1 MVKASSSKKP
11 PIAETPEATER
22 RRLKK
27 LALKNNLLSDTPAAP
42 KSYVPLSPSKQVTK
56 HHGRDILRKSQ
67 RKNRFLFSFPGL
79 LAPISGGKIGE
90 LKNLGSKNP
99 ILYLDFPQGQMKLFG
114 TIVYPKNRYL
124 SLLFSRGGKNVMCDD
139 YFDNMVRTFFHAS
152 GVLANQWCLFITKFL
167 SMLSTCEMN
176 RVLDVQR
183 MFALLSINYILLFR
197 CLNLRVEVNEALV
210 VLVKIVFSDAWWIG
224 KKDENPDEVRL
235 DFPKELF
242 EGQQME
248 YDFKGGAGVTSINK
262 QGIPR
267 TEMKQADTE
276 SLDTESEDALSDDE
290 TSLKVTMEATP
301 TRHSARNA
309 GKRFKF
315 AEASSE
321 EDTVRS
327 DAEPSDGEEKKV
339 GLKLDF
345 SDNDILQPI
354 TSAPVV
360 LGSDDSEVNQEN
372 SNTSHGSLVQA
383 TISTLF
389 KKAEEKVMDHAFIFA
404 TELYNYSL
412 GSWFGLSG
420 KKSRCKNSEKKV
432 GQVKLSLDKLKV
444 VTDKQYLLL
453 MSQNDGSSKKGK
465 AANLLPV
472 AEVLIMEKDEALS
485 AVGCNALF
493 ISFKN
498 FGKKYGV
505 HFAINLQ
512 LNK

>member
-22 RRLKK
+22 GRLKK

-42 KSYVPLSPSKQVTK
+42 KSYVPLSPSKQVIK
-56 HHGRDILRKSQ
+56 HHGKDILRKSQ

-139 YFDNMVRTFFHAS
+139 YFDNM
-152 GVLANQWCLFITKFL
+152 
-167 SMLSTCEMN
+167 
-176 RVLDVQR
+176 
-183 MFALLSINYILLFR
+183 
-197 CLNLRVEVNEALV
+197 
-210 VLVKIVFSDAWWIG
+210 IVFSDAWWIG

-290 TSLKVTMEATP
+290 SNLKVKMEATP

-339 GLKLDF
+339 GLKLGF
-345 SDNDILQPI
+345 SDNDIVAKPI

-360 LGSDDSEVNQEN
+360 LGSDDSEDNQVSKQIQSNLIPVIKSKKTTQTTVTVTKSKEN

-389 KKAEEKVMDHAFIFA
+389 KKAEEKGPRSSDKSSPSKV
-404 TELYNYSL
+404 
-412 GSWFGLSG
+412 SG
-420 KKSRCKNSEKKV
+420 KKSQCKNSEKK
-432 GQVKLSLDKLKV
+432 
-444 VTDKQYLLL
+444 
-453 MSQNDGSSKKGK
+453 NDGSSKKGK
-465 AANLLPV
+465 VIKGRTRGAGTKRKKEES
-472 AEVLIMEKDEALS
+472 EVEDDIEEISSTSQDTNGSDEDWTT
-485 AVGCNALF
+485 
-493 ISFKN
+493 
-498 FGKKYGV
+498 
-505 HFAINLQ
+505 
-512 LNK
+512 

>member
-1 MVKASSSKKP
+1 MAKIFSGNLKGKTVSSSLSLVSLLLFP
-11 PIAETPEATER
+11 VA
-22 RRLKK
+22 RL
-27 LALKNNLLSDTPAAP
+27 
-42 KSYVPLSPSKQVTK
+42 
-56 HHGRDILRKSQ
+56 
-67 RKNRFLFSFPGL
+67 
-79 LAPISGGKIGE
+79 
-90 LKNLGSKNP
+90 
-99 ILYLDFPQGQMKLFG
+99 GQMKLFG

-139 YFDNMVRTFFHAS
+139 YFDNM
-152 GVLANQWCLFITKFL
+152 
-167 SMLSTCEMN
+167 
-176 RVLDVQR
+176 
-183 MFALLSINYILLFR
+183 
-197 CLNLRVEVNEALV
+197 
-210 VLVKIVFSDAWWIG
+210 IVFSDAWWIG

-290 TSLKVTMEATP
+290 SNLKVKMEATP

-345 SDNDILQPI
+345 SDNDIVAKPI
-354 TSAPVV
+354 TSAPLV
-360 LGSDDSEVNQEN
+360 LGSDDSEDNQVSKQIRTNLIPVTKSKKPTQTSVTVTKSKEN

-420 KKSRCKNSEKKV
+420 KKSRCKKSEKKV
-432 GQVKLSLDKLKV
+432 GQVKLSLDK
-444 VTDKQYLLL
+444 
-453 MSQNDGSSKKGK
+453 NDGSSKKGK
-465 AANLLPV
+465 VIKGRTSGAGTKRKKEES
-472 AEVLIMEKDEALS
+472 EVEDDIEEISSTSQDTNGSDEDWTT
-485 AVGCNALF
+485 
-493 ISFKN
+493 
-498 FGKKYGV
+498 
-505 HFAINLQ
+505 
-512 LNK
+512 